1 MILVQNTTHPS
12 ITYMKGFCNNY
23 IVGLHYAFSSERE
36 ALMQKRSGLISHAA
50 TGALIGAFLTAA
62 LMALFYFADQSAGLP
77 LVMYDLFDWIGRV
90 LPGKVVTHMIETMVK
105 IIRSSNVGDTSDTA
119 KTIENTLAM
128 ITFFSGGVVT
138 GTVLFA
144 VLHRFAV
151 QLEGFARF
159 IPGLIAGAIT
169 AVPMILI
176 SNHVNVTATTATSTG
191 DIWLTAAFLGWGALL
206 SWAYYRLYLPVEAAP
221 SEAAPLATADRISR
235 RDFLIRVG
243 AASATL
249 TIVGAGVGRYLQY
262 LDDKQYEDLVKSR
275 RAAAENI
282 PENLPNAGD
291 RVEPAPGT
299 RPEYTPL
306 EDHYRIDINSR
317 PPEIDVNEWRLE
329 ITGLVDNPMTLTI
342 DDIKSGYEP
351 LNQYVTLACIS
362 NTIGG
367 DLTSTTRWTGVR
379 LKEVL
384 ADAKPQ
390 AAATHIKI
398 TSEDGFYETVA
409 LDLIESEE
417 RIMLTY
423 NWDGIPLLYKH
434 GFPLRIYIPDR
445 YGMKQPKWITN
456 IELMDHDEDG
466 YWVARNWDKTARM
479 RATSVVDVVAA
490 DMTYEQDG
498 QVMVPVGGIAHAGAR
513 GISKVEVRVNDGDWT
528 PAQLRS
534 PLSET
539 TWVIWRYDWP
549 FQSGR
554 HTFAVRCYEGDGTM
568 QITESNPSMPSGATG
583 IDRLTRSL

>member
-1 MILVQNTTHPS
+1 
-12 ITYMKGFCNNY
+12 
-23 IVGLHYAFSSERE
+23 
-36 ALMQKRSGLISHAA
+36 MQRRSGFISHIL
-50 TGALIGAFLTAA
+50 TGALIGAFLTAV

-90 LPGKVVTHMIETMVK
+90 LPGKVITKVIDTMVK
-105 IIRSSNVGDTSDTA
+105 AIRSSNVGDTSSTA
-119 KTIENTLAM
+119 KTVENTLAM

-138 GTVLFA
+138 GAVLFG

-151 QLEGFARF
+151 RLEGLARYV
-159 IPGLIAGAIT
+159 PGLIAGAIT

-176 SNHVNVTATTATSTG
+176 SNHVNVTATTSTSTG
-191 DIWLTAAFLGWGALL
+191 DIWLAVAFLIWGALI
-206 SWAYYRLYLPVEAAP
+206 SWAYYELYPPEEAVSA
-221 SEAAPLATADRISR
+221 EAVPLATADRISR

-249 TIVGAGVGRYLQY
+249 TIAGAGIGRYLQY
-262 LDDKQYEDLVKSR
+262 LDDKQYQDLVKSR
-275 RAAAENI
+275 RAAAEDI
-282 PENLPNAGD
+282 PDNLPNAGD
-291 RVEPAPGT
+291 PVEPAPGT

-317 PPEIDVNEWRLE
+317 SPEIDVNTWRLK

-342 DDIKSGYEP
+342 DDIKTGYDP
-351 LNQYVTLACIS
+351 LHQYVTLACIS
-362 NTIGG
+362 NPIGG

-390 AAATHIKI
+390 ATATHIKI

-434 GFPLRIYIPDR
+434 GFPLRIYVPDR
-445 YGMKQPKWITN
+445 YGMKQPKWITD
-456 IELMDHDEDG
+456 IEVIDHDENG
-466 YWVARNWDKTARM
+466 YWVDRSWDKVAQM
-479 RATSVVDVVAA
+479 RATSVVDVVAG

-513 GISKVEVRVNDGDWT
+513 GISKVEVRVDDGDWT
-528 PAQLRS
+528 EAELRS
-534 PLSET
+534 PLSQT

-549 FQSGR
+549 FESGR
-554 HTFAVRCYEGDGTM
+554 HTFAVRCYEGDGTP
-568 QITESNPSMPSGATG
+568 QIAESSPTKPSGATG
-583 IDRLTRSL
+583 IDKMTRTL